1 MYMPITD
8 FSTLRRLAK
17 MPERF
22 RAYTDKALAEGG
34 APVWLRPGTRI
45 QFNTKIIEASGT
57 VMSIDR
63 GAVYP
68 IKVEWFTAD
77 GDKRITSFSPDEFIT
92 LTIKE

>member
-8 FSTLRRLAK
+8 FSTLRRVAS

-22 RAYTDKALAEGG
+22 MVCHDNALF
-34 APVWLRPGTRI
+34 PVWLRPGTRI
-45 QFNTKIIEASGT
+45 QFSTKIIEASGT
-57 VMSIDR
+57 VLSIDR